1 MKSEY
6 DLIIIGAGCAGL
18 SLAHRL
24 IGTNYK
30 VCILESSADINL
42 KNKLWSFWDTYKT
55 PYQDIIKKEWK
66 SLVIK
71 NENSLVDINC
81 KKYKYKSL
89 DSRVFNNFV
98 LNLINKNAN
107 IDIITSS
114 KVESLSQGNTNVIVK
129 TQDLELKCKHVF
141 DSRPENIKVFMW
153 QQFFGAYV
161 ETEKDIF
168 DDEKAIFMEF
178 SRVEDKFH
186 FIYLLP
192 FSKREALIESTY
204 FSQKKEEQYL
214 DKKYIEEYMRE
225 KYNQPDFQICK
236 TEYGSIPMDTDI
248 KNSSTKNITKIGS
261 FSGTTRAS
269 TGYTFINI
277 QKQVDNIIK
286 HLPDIISKKSK
297 IKKNYHS
304 FLLRKMDK
312 VFLEIVKQE
321 PRQMK
326 KALIQ
331 LFSSNNHDAQI
342 RFLSDIPS
350 IIDIVKILIL
360 LPKKIFLKYSFI
372 YRAKND

>member
-6 DLIIIGAGCAGL
+6 DLVIIGAGCAGL

-81 KKYKYKSL
+81 TKYKYKSL
-89 DSRVFNNFV
+89 DSHVFNNFI
-98 LNLINKNAN
+98 LNLINKNDN
-107 IDIITSS
+107 IDLITSS
-114 KVESLSQGNTNVIVK
+114 KVESLSQGKTDVIVK
-129 TQDLELKCKHVF
+129 TQNLELKCKHVF

-161 ETEKDIF
+161 ETGKDIF

-178 SRVEDKFH
+178 SKVEDKFH

-326 KALIQ
+326 KALIK
-331 LFSSNNHDAQI
+331 LFSSNNQDAQI

-350 IIDIVKILIL
+350 TIDIVKILLL

-372 YRAKND
+372 HRAKND

>member
-98 LNLINKNAN
+98 LNLINKNDN

>member
-6 DLIIIGAGCAGL
+6 DLVIIGAGCAGL

-81 KKYKYKSL
+81 TKYKYKSL
-89 DSRVFNNFV
+89 DSHVFNNFI
-98 LNLINKNAN
+98 LNLINKNDN
-107 IDIITSS
+107 IDLITSS
-114 KVESLSQGNTNVIVK
+114 KVESLSQGKTHVIVK
-129 TQDLELKCKHVF
+129 TQNLEFKCKHVF

-161 ETEKDIF
+161 ETGKDIF

-178 SRVEDKFH
+178 SKVEDKFH

-192 FSKREALIESTY
+192 FSRREALIESTY

-326 KALIQ
+326 KALIK
-331 LFSSNNHDAQI
+331 LFSSNNQDAQI

-350 IIDIVKILIL
+350 IIDIVKILLL

-372 YRAKND
+372 HRAKND

>member
-89 DSRVFNNFV
+89 DSHVFNNFV